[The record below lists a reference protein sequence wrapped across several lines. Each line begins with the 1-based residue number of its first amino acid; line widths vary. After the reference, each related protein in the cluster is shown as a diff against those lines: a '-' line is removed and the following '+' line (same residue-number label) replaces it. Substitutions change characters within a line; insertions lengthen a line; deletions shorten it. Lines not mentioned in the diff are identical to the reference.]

1 MDFCLDESVRN
12 AVLKRIYEKFDVRDD
27 IDPDLFE
34 HTRRHLDEAVES
46 GLGAEIRFGDP
57 DPEFLR
63 ELKRNNA
70 VFAAFKAH
78 REQNDLAAL
87 LTDDEGNL
95 RSYDSFRKA
104 SEAVIGQYN
113 ADWLHTEYVTAV
125 SAARTAAC
133 FRLYMR
139 CRAVS

>member
-1 MDFCLDESVRN
+1 MREQVSMDFSLDESIRN
-12 AVLKRIYEKFDVRDD
+12 AILKRIYEKFDVRDD

-34 HTRRHLDEAVES
+34 HTRSYLDKAVET
-46 GLGAEIRFGDP
+46 GFYAEVRFGDP

-87 LTDDEGNL
+87 LIDEKGDL
-95 RSYDSFRKA
+95 RSYDGFRKA
-104 SEAVIGQYN
+104 SEAII
-113 ADWLHTEYVTAV
+113 
-125 SAARTAAC
+125 
-133 FRLYMR
+133 
-139 CRAVS
+139 

>member
-78 REQNDLAAL
+78 REQNDLAP
-87 LTDDEGNL
+87 
-95 RSYDSFRKA
+95 F
-104 SEAVIGQYN
+104 
-113 ADWLHTEYVTAV
+113 
-125 SAARTAAC
+125 
-133 FRLYMR
+133 
-139 CRAVS
+139 